1 MNTIHLTEEM
11 LQLVAIEGIEK
22 HPSAKEH
29 LKHCTACAAQVR
41 LFSQLAET
49 LETIPP
55 ATFQFDLTSI
65 VMKQLPESVPVR
77 LPEKKSLSSNIIV
90 ALVFSCSLLI
100 FYLFKDELLKISKI
114 SNEITLFLITIS
126 GLFLLS
132 LLILDMLR
140 EYKTKIEKLN
150 HL

>member
-1 MNTIHLTEEM
+1 MKTMHLTEEM

-41 LFSQLAET
+41 LFSQMAET

-55 ATFQFDLTSI
+55 DTFQFDLTSI
-65 VMKQLPESVPVR
+65 VMEQLPESITIR
-77 LPEKKSLSSNIIV
+77 HPEKKSARSKIIV
-90 ALVFSCSLLI
+90 ALIFLGSLLI
-100 FYLFKDELLKISKI
+100 FYLFKDELLEFSKI
-114 SNEITLFLITIS
+114 SNEITLFLITVS

-132 LLILDMLR
+132 FLILDMLR
-140 EYKTKIEKLN
+140 EYNTKIEKLN